1 MKGVQSLGFFFESY
15 NKCFTSEFFF
25 VLVKSYS
32 ISPARLQRI
41 MEKALFL
48 HFLITYL
55 ITLSLEKEIIVLE
68 KVWKKSWISDPKICT
83 NPAYVKLASHVF
95 LHDDTPAQSSD
106 SNQILHHFPCHSAC
120 TPV

>member
-1 MKGVQSLGFFFESY
+1 MNFF
-15 NKCFTSEFFF
+15 C

-68 KVWKKSWISDPKICT
+68 KVWKKS
-83 NPAYVKLASHVF
+83 
-95 LHDDTPAQSSD
+95 
-106 SNQILHHFPCHSAC
+106 
-120 TPV
+120 